1 MRYYFFVILIL
12 LFACKQNK
20 DATTQ
25 QIKDSSN
32 NASTNTITEPP
43 SDIEELELTNEQLK
57 NTSVKIG
64 KASIQ
69 NIYKNLKATGIIDVP
84 PTNLVSISCPLGGY
98 LKFTNMVTGRSV
110 KKGDIIA
117 VLEDPQYIQ
126 IQQDYLIADIK
137 LKQFVKEYNRQLA
150 LNNIQANSTKNLEQI
165 KSDLDIQK
173 TIVNALSEK
182 LKYINIDPTTLN
194 ADKISRSVNLISP
207 INGFVSKVYV
217 NIGKYSP
224 PAEVLF
230 DIVNPTKFHLHFQ
243 IYEQDLESIEVGQ
256 TFEAYSPTI
265 PDKKMMGSIV
275 LVNKDVIDKTIRV
288 HGELNTN
295 NKQLLPGMFMI
306 ANIKT
311 KAVNAITIPEDA
323 IVNFENNQYI
333 FIALT
338 ANKFQL
344 TKVEMINQN
353 NFNGLIQIK
362 PLENVDILKQNIVIS
377 DAFSLLTK
385 LKNKEED

>member
-1 MRYYFFVILIL
+1 M
-12 LFACKQNK
+12 
-20 DATTQ
+20 
-25 QIKDSSN
+25 
-32 NASTNTITEPP
+32 
-43 SDIEELELTNEQLK
+43 
-57 NTSVKIG
+57 
-64 KASIQ
+64 
-69 NIYKNLKATGIIDVP
+69 
-84 PTNLVSISCPLGGY
+84 
-98 LKFTNMVTGRSV
+98 
-110 KKGDIIA
+110 
-117 VLEDPQYIQ
+117 
-126 IQQDYLIADIK
+126 
-137 LKQFVKEYNRQLA
+137 
-150 LNNIQANSTKNLEQI
+150 
-165 KSDLDIQK
+165 
-173 TIVNALSEK
+173 
-182 LKYINIDPTTLN
+182 
-194 ADKISRSVNLISP
+194 
-207 INGFVSKVYV
+207 
-217 NIGKYSP
+217 
-224 PAEVLF
+224 LF

-353 NFNGLIQIK
+353 NFNGLMQIK

-385 LKNKEED
+385 LKNIEED

>member
-1 MRYYFFVILIL
+1 MV
-12 LFACKQNK
+12 KQVFK
-20 DATTQ
+20 
-25 QIKDSSN
+25 
-32 NASTNTITEPP
+32 
-43 SDIEELELTNEQLK
+43 
-57 NTSVKIG
+57 KIY
-64 KASIQ
+64 
-69 NIYKNLKATGIIDVP
+69 NNLKATGIIDVP

-98 LKFTNMVTGRSV
+98 LKSTNMVTGRSV
-110 KKGDIIA
+110 KKGDVIA
-117 VLEDPQYIQ
+117 ILEDPQYIQ

-137 LKQFVKEYNRQLA
+137 LKQFIKEYNRQLA

-338 ANKFQL
+338 ANKFS
-344 TKVEMINQN
+344 IN
-353 NFNGLIQIK
+353 
-362 PLENVDILKQNIVIS
+362 
-377 DAFSLLTK
+377 
-385 LKNKEED
+385 